1 MKRVRRLYVGIVSLL
16 AEESKEQPQLF
27 LFPFYFLLHTFYD
40 SMMLSPQ
47 SLILAILAIATYSAS
62 AFVSVVAAPYSYRAY
77 STQLQMAE
85 EGKAAPMVSG
95 EELEAMLQE
104 WETPLVVDAYATW
117 CGPCL
122 LMAPEFENAAQDLS
136 GKVRFVKLD
145 TDLEP
150 QMAGRLGIM
159 GLPTLLFL
167 DKNDDKEA
175 VEQGKA
181 PVAVLKERIEGA
193 LRKESIV
200 DLCNYH
206 FFNGPVPSQLS

>member
-1 MKRVRRLYVGIVSLL
+1 MAG
-16 AEESKEQPQLF
+16 
-27 LFPFYFLLHTFYD
+27 D
-40 SMMLSPQ
+40 D
-47 SLILAILAIATYSAS
+47 ATN
-62 AFVSVVAAPYSYRAY
+62 
-77 STQLQMAE
+77 TTDEKQKMA
-85 EGKAAPMVSG
+85 KMVTG
-95 EELEAMLQE
+95 EELEGMLQL
-104 WETPLVVDAYATW
+104 WDQPLVVDAYATW

-122 LMAPEFENAAQDLS
+122 LMAPEFEEAAKELE

-167 DKNDDKEA
+167 DKNDDIEA
-175 VEQGKA
+175 VEEGKA

-200 DLCNYH
+200 DVCNYR
-206 FFNGPVPSQLS
+206 FFDGPMPTQLS

>member
-1 MKRVRRLYVGIVSLL
+1 
-16 AEESKEQPQLF
+16 
-27 LFPFYFLLHTFYD
+27 
-40 SMMLSPQ
+40 
-47 SLILAILAIATYSAS
+47 
-62 AFVSVVAAPYSYRAY
+62 
-77 STQLQMAE
+77 LQMAE

>member
-1 MKRVRRLYVGIVSLL
+1 MTRSSLL
-16 AEESKEQPQLF
+16 
-27 LFPFYFLLHTFYD
+27 
-40 SMMLSPQ
+40 
-47 SLILAILAIATYSAS
+47 LILGAASSAS
-62 AFVSVVAAPYSYRAY
+62 AFVSPHHPPTGGPVTCQPGPAAATPRTFARATNRD
-77 STQLQMAE
+77 TQLDMVDDTK
-85 EGKAAPMVSG
+85 KAAPMVSG
-95 EELEAMLQE
+95 EELESMLQE
-104 WETPLVVDAYATW
+104 WDQPLVVDAYATW

-122 LMAPEFENAAQDLS
+122 LMAPEFEEAAKELA

-175 VEQGKA
+175 VEEGKA

-193 LRKESIV
+193 LRKDSIK

-206 FFNGPVPSQLS
+206 FFDGPMPTQLS

>member
-1 MKRVRRLYVGIVSLL
+1 M
-16 AEESKEQPQLF
+16 
-27 LFPFYFLLHTFYD
+27 
-40 SMMLSPQ
+40 SPQ
-47 SLILAILAIATYSAS
+47 SLLLAVLAIASYSVS
-62 AFVSVVAAPYSYRAY
+62 AFVSVAPYTSKTFTT
-77 STQLQMAE
+77 TQLKMAE
-85 EGKAAPMVSG
+85 EVKAAPQVTG
-95 EELEAMLQE
+95 EELEGMLQE
-104 WETPLVVDAYATW
+104 WDMPLVVDAYATW

-122 LMAPEFENAAQDLS
+122 LMSPEFEAAAKDLE

-167 DKNDDKEA
+167 DKNDDVEA

-181 PVAVLKERIEGA
+181 PMAVLKERIEGA
-193 LRKESIV
+193 LRKDSIV

-206 FFNGPVPSQLS
+206 FFKGPMPTQLS

>member
-1 MKRVRRLYVGIVSLL
+1 
-16 AEESKEQPQLF
+16 
-27 LFPFYFLLHTFYD
+27 
-40 SMMLSPQ
+40 MMLSPQ
-47 SLILAILAIATYSAS
+47 SLILAVLAIATYSAS

>member
-1 MKRVRRLYVGIVSLL
+1 
-16 AEESKEQPQLF
+16 
-27 LFPFYFLLHTFYD
+27 
-40 SMMLSPQ
+40 MLSPQ
-47 SLILAILAIATYSAS
+47 SLILAVLAIATYSAS
-62 AFVSVVAAPYSYRAY
+62 AFVSVAAPYRAY

-206 FFNGPVPSQLS
+206 FFGGPMPTQLS